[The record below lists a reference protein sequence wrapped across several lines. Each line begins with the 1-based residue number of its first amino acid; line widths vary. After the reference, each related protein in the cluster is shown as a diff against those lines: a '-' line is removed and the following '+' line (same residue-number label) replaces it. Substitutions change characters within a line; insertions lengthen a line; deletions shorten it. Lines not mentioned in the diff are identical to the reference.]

1 MPYSEAVKADPIASW
16 SWRRVWALC
25 RKEWADLYRN
35 RRILFLT
42 FFLPLTLLILP
53 IIGLWTVSMASEAE
67 LAAEAPV
74 LLEPLGQGGLG
85 TREQV
90 QALLTTQFLTLFL
103 LAPLTIPVSTAAY
116 SVVGEKRERSL
127 EPLLA
132 TPLHT
137 GELIAGKA
145 LGAVLPGVGATVVAY
160 GLYAVVARQF
170 IENDEVYRLVLGPL
184 PLLVIG
190 VLGPL
195 LSLLGVLLTL
205 VVSSR
210 STDPRAAEQVS
221 LTLVLPLIALF
232 VLQVFGL
239 LRLHYLVVLAS
250 TLGLVVLNGLAIAL
264 AVRVFARGNI
274 LSRL

>member
-1 MPYSEAVKADPIASW
+1 MPYSEAVKADSGASW

-145 LGAVLPGVGATVVAY
+145 LGAVLPGLGATVVAY

-195 LSLLGVLLTL
+195 LSLLGVLLAL

-250 TLGLVVLNGLAIAL
+250 ALGLVVLNGLAIAL
-264 AVRVFARGNI
+264 AVRVFTRGNI